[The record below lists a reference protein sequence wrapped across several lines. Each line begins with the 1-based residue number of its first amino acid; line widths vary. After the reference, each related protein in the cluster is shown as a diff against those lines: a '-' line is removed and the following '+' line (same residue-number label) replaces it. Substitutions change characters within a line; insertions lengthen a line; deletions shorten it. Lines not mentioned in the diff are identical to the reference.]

1 LEGVADAFCY
11 AVLAGPTG
19 EDEGLKSKLYLATE
33 EGDFLSADWR
43 AKQNKEAGPS
53 NAHRARNTAAA

>member
-1 LEGVADAFCY
+1 M
-11 AVLAGPTG
+11 LAGPTG

-53 NAHRARNTAAA
+53 NTHSTRNTPAL